1 MQQHGRQPLSTLL
14 LLLAHPRF
22 VSGGEGTI
30 LAWHITDPHV
40 DPFYTKGTPTEEC
53 YCRSHALCPERPS
66 SASCTP
72 AATAPDGNNGL
83 FGNAE
88 ADCETPTNLF
98 TSSLQYAAS
107 VKAAA
112 DFVIFTG
119 DFCAYMME
127 TPCESSATGLEPGSS
142 RAGLLNCIAAGYTA
156 VRAAFPHSLVLPS
169 LGNHDTVVMEYDG
182 GQSSAAVFTGSK
194 EMAWL
199 YTAVAD
205 LWAKPEA
212 TGCTADVHTRKGAQT
227 AAAAASSSPSP
238 SSYSNNFSCAEV
250 RRTLLIGGYF
260 ATRRSYPKLN
270 MTTISLNTNY
280 WSLDSNVALRNVSS
294 EAYMLGDGML
304 EWAKGHLA
312 AAAVRGDKVMVL
324 GHIPP
329 YSGMWCP
336 GFYRRWIT
344 ILEPYYRA
352 EMMLPHFFGHM
363 HTDEW
368 QIVRSCS
375 DDNNSPLPP
384 PPPVQPSA
392 PAAAS
397 ASAPWLPSRVPLL
410 LPPSP
415 PPPPPPPPPSVRWK
429 KTTGIKWCSGKDL
442 QLGFDP
448 FGQGFDGEGT
458 YCPWLPPG
466 TAHTAQ
472 VEMCEAVCM
481 LPNVTAQGCAGFTYY
496 PPGYIAA
503 GDRGTCCF
511 RSNTANKPADPL
523 SPVECYEKDG
533 GPPSPHA
540 ECSGQP
546 LGVMLTGPSLSYA
559 FPAANPTI
567 RLVEFSS
574 ADLSL
579 LDMSTYTAD
588 LHAANIEKKVEWEL
602 EYSFVKT
609 FGLNASGG
617 GGGGMSPAA
626 LAGLVERMAQPD
638 SAEWELYRGKENGTL
653 FCRGW
658 LADDGKADSH
668 CEQPCTGSCKTSWIN
683 VMNGTGA
690 NTPPT
695 RQPHSKAAASMLMLH
710 HPPPLPLPLPLP
722 LLLPLPAAA
731 AAAARMTRTAPV
743 LTPHTF
749 AVNGSTVR
757 CNSSWGHA
765 TTHAAQPENTRTRNA
780 AAVLDAFYPSCDG
793 ASVYGPSL
801 EADVR
806 LHFENGIGNDTAK
819 QGKSYDA
826 SAVKADAGAGERV
839 VHLVRTVS
847 NVSGPFAAYNSSG
860 QPPSGANAY
869 IEATY
874 TDFNPRYQ
882 KAYEQRM
889 KPFSATPAAARATDP
904 PAHAHAPAAAAVT
917 SRDGSGDRLRM
928 VIRTNQSVTEATLPE
943 PAVQQLQ
950 QVVTVCLINEECD
963 ETTSR
968 SYCQI
973 SLNIKTHIS
982 GVHAYNRTS
991 DATAFNDGGQGGLV
1005 VIVGPINSYGRT
1017 TQFSNPK
1024 GGRYDA
1030 WTSWGAGTRASG
1042 FNLTKFQVEVTW
1054 SQFQQLLVGVTEEDG
1069 DPSAVYG
1076 PRWNSTDAWVLLRA
1090 GYGQENYNR
1099 GTTTSV
1105 LEGLFQSLEVLSVA

>member
-1 MQQHGRQPLSTLL
+1 
-14 LLLAHPRF
+14 
-22 VSGGEGTI
+22 
-30 LAWHITDPHV
+30 
-40 DPFYTKGTPTEEC
+40 
-53 YCRSHALCPERPS
+53 
-66 SASCTP
+66 
-72 AATAPDGNNGL
+72 
-83 FGNAE
+83 
-88 ADCETPTNLF
+88 
-98 TSSLQYAAS
+98 
-107 VKAAA
+107 
-112 DFVIFTG
+112 
-119 DFCAYMME
+119 
-127 TPCESSATGLEPGSS
+127 
-142 RAGLLNCIAAGYTA
+142 
-156 VRAAFPHSLVLPS
+156 
-169 LGNHDTVVMEYDG
+169 
-182 GQSSAAVFTGSK
+182 
-194 EMAWL
+194 
-199 YTAVAD
+199 
-205 LWAKPEA
+205 
-212 TGCTADVHTRKGAQT
+212 
-227 AAAAASSSPSP
+227 
-238 SSYSNNFSCAEV
+238 
-250 RRTLLIGGYF
+250 
-260 ATRRSYPKLN
+260 
-270 MTTISLNTNY
+270 
-280 WSLDSNVALRNVSS
+280 
-294 EAYMLGDGML
+294 
-304 EWAKGHLA
+304 
-312 AAAVRGDKVMVL
+312 
-324 GHIPP
+324 
-329 YSGMWCP
+329 
-336 GFYRRWIT
+336 
-344 ILEPYYRA
+344 
-352 EMMLPHFFGHM
+352 
-363 HTDEW
+363 
-368 QIVRSCS
+368 
-375 DDNNSPLPP
+375 
-384 PPPVQPSA
+384 
-392 PAAAS
+392 
-397 ASAPWLPSRVPLL
+397 
-410 LPPSP
+410 
-415 PPPPPPPPPSVRWK
+415 
-429 KTTGIKWCSGKDL
+429 
-442 QLGFDP
+442 
-448 FGQGFDGEGT
+448 
-458 YCPWLPPG
+458 
-466 TAHTAQ
+466 
-472 VEMCEAVCM
+472 M

-533 GPPSPHA
+533 GPPSQHA

-617 GGGGMSPAA
+617 GRGGMSPAA

-668 CEQPCTGSCKTSWIN
+668 CEQPCTGSCKTSWLN

-690 NTPPT
+690 NTPPS
-695 RQPHSKAAASMLMLH
+695 RQPQSKAAASMLMLH
-710 HPPPLPLPLPLP
+710 HPPPLPLPP
-722 LLLPLPAAA
+722 LLPLPPAA
-731 AAAARMTRTAPV
+731 AAAARMTRTALV

-765 TTHAAQPENTRTRNA
+765 TTHAAQPENTRSVTFWGAWLEPACSSSSSSSSSRTNSGGNSTDGRGVGWGYTRPHPFSTRNA

-950 QVVTVCLINEECD
+950 QVVTVCLINEEC
-963 ETTSR
+963 TSR
-968 SYCQI
+968 CW
-973 SLNIKTHIS
+973 
-982 GVHAYNRTS
+982 HA
-991 DATAFNDGGQGGLV
+991 
-1005 VIVGPINSYGRT
+1005 
-1017 TQFSNPK
+1017 
-1024 GGRYDA
+1024 
-1030 WTSWGAGTRASG
+1030 
-1042 FNLTKFQVEVTW
+1042 QVM
-1054 SQFQQLLVGVTEEDG
+1054 
-1069 DPSAVYG
+1069 
-1076 PRWNSTDAWVLLRA
+1076 RCVL
-1090 GYGQENYNR
+1090 
-1099 GTTTSV
+1099 
-1105 LEGLFQSLEVLSVA
+1105 